1 MSYASHQQ
9 ARALVDEETGA
20 KLIRQMERDMKE
32 YLRRRW
38 RDSTGA
44 GVEEQLDEV
53 SADLPYELQSKMFDQ
68 LAAVSVAGA
77 GLAVTLIG
85 SLLRSAPPVVW
96 LSVIFF
102 GMAAVI
108 AVSANSNLIDGLF
121 RKKPTVRQ
129 SRLYAGLAIGLIG
142 MAVGAL
148 SMSVYYDGKRDLAND
163 AKPNPQAH

>member
-1 MSYASHQQ
+1 
-9 ARALVDEETGA
+9 V
-20 KLIRQMERDMKE
+20 KE

-38 RDSTGA
+38 QDSTGA
-44 GVEEQLDEV
+44 GVEEQLDQV

-85 SLLRSAPPVVW
+85 SLLKGAPPVVW

-102 GMAAVI
+102 GLAAVI

-129 SRLYAGLAIGLIG
+129 SRLYAGISIGLIG

-148 SMSVYYDGKRDLAND
+148 SVSVYYDGKRELAKEAD
-163 AKPNPQAH
+163 ARRQPPSPSIEAGETVP